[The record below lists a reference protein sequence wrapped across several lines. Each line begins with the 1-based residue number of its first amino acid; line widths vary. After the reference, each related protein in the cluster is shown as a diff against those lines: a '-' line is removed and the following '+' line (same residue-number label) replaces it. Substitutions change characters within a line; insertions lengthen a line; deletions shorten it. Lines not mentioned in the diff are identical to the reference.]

1 MNIEIERKYLVKHPP
16 GLENFSSEEI
26 LQGYLL
32 IADEKEIRI
41 RKKGNNY
48 YQAVK
53 VGQGLKRQEIE
64 REIGMFQFEEHWPET
79 EGRRIEKRRYMIYYD
94 AVLIELDVYSGE
106 LTGLITAEVDT
117 YLGTINVASYLP
129 PRHEMGTLSYTPAEA
144 PPTSEPTPTHI
155 TPTSTPTPAST
166 STITATPTVTL
177 NPTNPSPSQE
187 DGLGAGPRFVI
198 GVAIILA
205 LAIAV
210 VLALLLRQRK
220 RAG

>member
-32 IADEKEIRI
+32 ITDEKEIRI

-48 YQAVK
+48 FQAVK

-106 LTGLITAEVDT
+106 LTGLITAEVEFKSEEDSM
-117 YLGTINVASYLP
+117 LFEP
-129 PRHEMGTLSYTPAEA
+129 PPWFGPEV
-144 PPTSEPTPTHI
+144 THDDRYK
-155 TPTSTPTPAST
+155 
-166 STITATPTVTL
+166 
-177 NPTNPSPSQE
+177 NKN
-187 DGLGAGPRFVI
+187 
-198 GVAIILA
+198 LA
-205 LAIAV
+205 VFGIP
-210 VLALLLRQRK
+210 
-220 RAG
+220 G

>member
-32 IADEKEIRI
+32 ITDEKEIRI
-41 RKKGNNY
+41 RKKGNKY

-106 LTGLITAEVDT
+106 LTGLITAEVEFKSEEDSM
-117 YLGTINVASYLP
+117 LFEP
-129 PRHEMGTLSYTPAEA
+129 PPWFGPEV
-144 PPTSEPTPTHI
+144 THDDRYK
-155 TPTSTPTPAST
+155 
-166 STITATPTVTL
+166 
-177 NPTNPSPSQE
+177 NKN
-187 DGLGAGPRFVI
+187 
-198 GVAIILA
+198 LA
-205 LAIAV
+205 V
-210 VLALLLRQRK
+210 F
-220 RAG
+220 GMPG